1 MVGVVGLAD
10 NVIKPL
16 LIGKR
21 SSLPVVLILIGVV
34 GGALAWGALG
44 LFLGPTV
51 LAVCHNVVG
60 HWAFPKEDAP
70 DERGET

>member
-21 SSLPVVLILIGVV
+21 SSLP
-34 GGALAWGALG
+34 
-44 LFLGPTV
+44 TV
-51 LAVCHNVVG
+51 
-60 HWAFPKEDAP
+60 
-70 DERGET
+70 R